1 MSLRT
6 LIADDE
12 PVARRRIRRL
22 LRGARDVVIVGETGD
37 GRATVDA
44 IHAQAPDLVFL
55 DVQMPELDGVAVA
68 EAVRHRP
75 PAIVFVTAFDSYAL
89 RAFDVRAVDYLV
101 KPFSEERFLDAL
113 SRVRAQL
120 VRKDDLEALTALL
133 TSAATTHRFLTRI
146 PVRTGERIR
155 IVDVGDV
162 DFILAADNYV
172 TLMTGG
178 REHLVRETLE
188 RLLRELDPR
197 RFLRV
202 HRSAI
207 VQIDR
212 IRELTPVGGGDYAM
226 TLRDGTRLT
235 LSRTFR
241 ERVFRAL
248 GRPR

>member
-120 VRKDDLEALTALL
+120 VRKDDREALTALL
-133 TSAATTHRFLTRI
+133 TSAATTQRFLTRI
-146 PVRTGERIR
+146 PVRSGERIR

-172 TLMTGG
+172 TLMAGG

-212 IRELTPVGGGDYAM
+212 IRELTPMGGGDYAM

-248 GRPR
+248 GRAR

>member
-22 LRGARDVVIVGETGD
+22 LRGARDVAIVGETDD
-37 GRATVDA
+37 GRATVEA
-44 IHAQAPDLVFL
+44 IHTQAPDLVFL

-120 VRKDDLEALTALL
+120 VRKDDREALTALL
-133 TSAATTHRFLTRI
+133 TSAATTQRFLTRI
-146 PVRTGERIR
+146 PVRTGDRIR

>member
-22 LRGARDVVIVGETGD
+22 LRSTPDVVIVGETGD

-55 DVQMPELDGVAVA
+55 DVQMPELDGVAVV

-133 TSAATTHRFLTRI
+133 TAAATNQRYLTRI
-146 PVRTGERIR
+146 PVRAGERIR
-155 IVDVGDV
+155 IVDVGDI

-188 RLLRELDPR
+188 GLLRELDPR

-212 IRELTPVGGGDYAM
+212 IRELMPVGGGDYAV

-241 ERVFRAL
+241 ERVLRAL